1 LADEQETRVLN
12 SPDAATA
19 AILRTD
25 AEAIATAHRLAA
37 TYLPGAAERDRDRVL
52 PYNEIETFSASGLGG
67 ITVPHAHGGDDVSN
81 ATLAE
86 VIAIISA
93 ADPSLGQLPQNHFGF
108 LRLLKYDPDQS
119 KAARFYA
126 LALQG
131 KRFGNALAESTG
143 KTTRDISARMRRVDG
158 GWLLNGTKQ
167 YATAALFAHYIPIQ
181 ALDEDGRPRSAVADR
196 HAPGLEVIDD
206 WTSFG
211 QRTTASGTVRATD
224 LFVPDSHVIAAFEAA
239 AKPTLYGPVS
249 QLVQAAIDLGIA
261 RGTIAETIA
270 FVRGSA
276 RPWIDSGQD
285 RAADD
290 VHTIAAIGDL
300 QVRLHAA
307 DALLERAGQVIDRVS
322 PNETPDG
329 VAAASIAVAEAKV
342 LTTEIAILAANKLFE
357 LGGTRSTLAEHALDR
372 HWRNARTHTLHDP
385 IRWKYHAIGNHA
397 LNGIYPP
404 VHSWI

>member
-1 LADEQETRVLN
+1 MLTI
-12 SPDAATA
+12 PDAATVP
-19 AILRTD
+19 ILQTD
-25 AEAIATAHRLAA
+25 AEAIAAAQFLAA
-37 TYLPGAAERDRDRVL
+37 SYRPGAALRDRERVL
-52 PYNEIETFSASGLGG
+52 PYDEVEAFSASGLGG
-67 ITVPHAHGGDDVSN
+67 IIVPREHGGPDLSN

-108 LRLLKYDPDQS
+108 LRLLRYEPDRS
-119 KAARFYA
+119 KAARFFA

-131 KRFGNALAESTG
+131 KRFGNALAEATG
-143 KTTRDISARMRRVDG
+143 KTTRHIAARMRRVPG
-158 GWLLNGTKQ
+158 GWLLNGAKQ

-181 ALDEDGRPRSAVADR
+181 ALDEDGRARRAVADR

-206 WTSFG
+206 WSSFG

-224 LFVPDSHVIAAFEAA
+224 VFVPDDHVIAAFEAA

-261 RGTIAETIA
+261 RGTIAETME
-270 FVRGSA
+270 FVRNHA

-285 RAADD
+285 RASED
-290 VHTIAAIGDL
+290 VYTIAAIGDL

-307 DALLERAGQVIDRVS
+307 DALTERAGRTLDRITLH
-322 PNETPDG
+322 ETPDG

-385 IRWKYHAIGNHA
+385 VRWKFHAIGNHA
-397 LNGIYPP
+397 LNGVKPP